1 MPSAFERIRILGLN
15 LRGEARSTIR
25 AGRFAGGRLP
35 ALQAGVGIE
44 KDNSKGKSVER
55 EILYFGNK
63 SPERSSLLGSGAN
76 WSRLAPQGDVTWLKR
91 ALRIVDRD

>member
-1 MPSAFERIRILGLN
+1 MGQQDLPESF
-15 LRGEARSTIR
+15 
-25 AGRFAGGRLP
+25 GRRLLPWNGQAMIVRLP